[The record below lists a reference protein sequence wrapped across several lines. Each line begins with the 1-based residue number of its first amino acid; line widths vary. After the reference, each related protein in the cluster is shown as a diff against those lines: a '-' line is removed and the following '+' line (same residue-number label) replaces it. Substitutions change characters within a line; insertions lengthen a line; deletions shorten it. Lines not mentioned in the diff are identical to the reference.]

1 VRGAYNMAVPA
12 QLGIEGDGRQQYEQ
26 GNVSRAVVQ
35 AIREWRGTM
44 FQAYGLYGHIQANR
58 LRSAF
63 LLAGFV
69 ALLHALLFSLLL
81 IWSAL
86 LGGTLEEIVA
96 GAVQQFGGSWP
107 IAMAAALAWF
117 AIAYLVHK
125 SLIARATGARG
136 VSRSEAP
143 ALYNAL
149 ENLCISRGLPMPALQ
164 IIDTPA
170 LNAYASGLRE
180 GQYVVAVTR
189 GLVDSLQTDELEAV
203 LAHELTHIRNRD
215 TQLMVIAVVFAGIFA
230 FFGDLVVRGWDF
242 PYGWAP
248 RSKSQGPW
256 GPSPTYDSDRASG
269 GSGERRSSGGG
280 GALVAILI
288 AIAIILISWGL
299 STLIRLAL
307 SRSREYLADAGSAEL
322 TKNPDALIRALRKI
336 ERQASFDV
344 PSRME
349 AFFIENPVAERVT
362 GLFSTHPSID
372 DRVAALRRFA
382 GARDAEPVPQP

>member
-1 VRGAYNMAVPA
+1 
-12 QLGIEGDGRQQYEQ
+12 
-26 GNVSRAVVQ
+26 
-35 AIREWRGTM
+35 M

-58 LRSAF
+58 LRSAL

-69 ALLHALLFSLLL
+69 ALLHALLYSILL

-86 LGGTLEEIVA
+86 LGGTLDEIVA
-96 GAVQQFGGSWP
+96 GASRQFSRSWP
-107 IAMAAALAWF
+107 VAAAAALVWF
-117 AIAYLVHK
+117 AIAYFVHQA
-125 SLIARATGARG
+125 LISRATGAKG
-136 VSRSEAP
+136 VSRTEAP
-143 ALYNAL
+143 RLYNVL

-180 GQYVVAVTR
+180 GNYVVAVTR
-189 GLVDSLQTDELEAV
+189 GLLDTLSDDELEAV

-230 FFGDLVVRGWDF
+230 FFGDMVIRGWDF

-248 RSKSQGPW
+248 RSRSEGPW
-256 GPSPTYDSDRASG
+256 GSGSPSSSSDSRSE
-269 GSGERRSSGGG
+269 GSDRRSSGGG
-280 GALVAILI
+280 GALI
-288 AIAIILISWGL
+288 AIVIAVAIILISWGL

-322 TKNPDALIRALRKI
+322 TKNPDALIRALHKI
-336 ERQASFDV
+336 ERQATFDV

-349 AFFIENPVAERVT
+349 AFFIENPVANRVS
-362 GLFSTHPSID
+362 GLFSTHPSVA
-372 DRVAALRRFA
+372 DRVAALQRYA
-382 GARDAEPVPQP
+382 GAR